1 MTWSGPPS
9 APKITTDKANDL
21 LLKNVQFGDS
31 GQYTCRVSNKLGSVE
46 VQTILVIQNVGK
58 HSKRYVITLADCHI
72 VLTMYM

>member
-9 APKITTDKANDL
+9 APKITTDKANGL
-21 LLKNVQFGDS
+21 LLRNVQFEDS

-58 HSKRYVITLADCHI
+58 HFKLCVVIVANCHNS
-72 VLTMYM
+72 LTIYI